1 MSHNMLVPDR
11 FQNVAEIETVVQQFE
26 TCAVAP
32 AEFTHRAH
40 LTVAL
45 WYLTQAPQA
54 ADELMR
60 RGLLRF
66 IAHHHA
72 QGYNE
77 TITLFW
83 LKLVRHFLE
92 HAGADRPLP
101 ELANELLARFGNS
114 QLLFAHYSREL
125 VQSAPAKVAWLEP
138 DLRPLEF

>member
-1 MSHNMLVPDR
+1 MSHNMLVPAS
-11 FQNVAEIETVVQQFE
+11 FQSVAEIETVVQQFE

-45 WYLTQAPQA
+45 WYLTQTPEQ
-54 ADELMR
+54 ADERMR

-66 IAHHHA
+66 IAQHGK
-72 QGYNE
+72 QGYHE

-83 LKLVRHFLE
+83 LNLVRHFLAQ
-92 HAGADRPLP
+92 AGADRPLP
-101 ELANELLARFGNS
+101 TLANELLARFGNS

-125 VQSAPAKVAWLEP
+125 LHTPEAKAGWLEP
-138 DLRPLEF
+138 DVRPFDF

>member
-45 WYLTQAPQA
+45 WYLTQAPHEA
-54 ADELMR
+54 TERMR
-60 RGLLRF
+60 RGLQRF
-66 IAHHHA
+66 IAHHRA

-83 LKLVRHFLE
+83 LKLVQHFLE

-101 ELANELLARFGNS
+101 ALANELLARFSNS
-114 QLLFAHYSREL
+114 QLLFAHYSRAL
-125 VQSAPAKVAWLEP
+125 VQTPEAKADWLEP
-138 DLRPLEF
+138 DV